1 LHPFDPIPPEQPVQ
15 PAQGEL
21 IPASGQ
27 PVPGP
32 GEPIPGPGTPV
43 SGPGREQTIVD
54 LVDVAL
60 IAGFAFFA
68 MVLCTVLAL
77 AVVYSAPGARN
88 LAPKDLAR
96 DALIIIPAQS
106 VAYLLV
112 VVFMVFIVWT
122 RHRSGFLQGIQWNMP
137 ALHAALTAL
146 GSGVALALASQLF
159 SGLLQRWTPKSLPID
174 QYFKNPASGY
184 LLAAFGIFV
193 APFVE
198 EFFFRGFLYP
208 ALARWTGVPAAI
220 VLTAIGF
227 SSIHQEQLAHAWA
240 PLLIIFGVGLVLTI
254 VRARTRSVATS
265 VLIHM
270 GYNGTLFTMLF
281 FLTQGFRHMERMN

>member
-1 LHPFDPIPPEQPVQ
+1 MDPIDPIPQEQQV
-15 PAQGEL
+15 
-21 IPASGQ
+21 Q
-27 PVPGP
+27 PVPGQP
-32 GEPIPGPGTPV
+32 SPGPAGPILSPAEPV
-43 SGPGREQTIVD
+43 PSSVRDQAVAD

-68 MVLCTVLAL
+68 LILCAVLAL
-77 AVVYSAPGARN
+77 AVVYSAGGARQID
-88 LAPKDLAR
+88 PRDLAR
-96 DALIIIPAQS
+96 NALFIIPAQA
-106 VAYLLV
+106 VAYLMV
-112 VVFMVFIVWT
+112 VGFMAFIMWT

-137 ALHAALTAL
+137 GPLTAFIAL
-146 GSGVALALASQLF
+146 GGGVALALTSQLF
-159 SGLLQRWTPKSLPID
+159 SGLLQRWIPKTLPID

-184 LLAAFGIFV
+184 VLAAFGIFV

-208 ALARWTGVPAAI
+208 ALSRWTGAPTAI

-254 VRARTRSVATS
+254 VRAKTRSVATS

-270 GYNGTLFTMLF
+270 GYNATLFTMLF
-281 FLTQGFRHMERMN
+281 FQTQFFRHMERMN

>member
-1 LHPFDPIPPEQPVQ
+1 M
-15 PAQGEL
+15 
-21 IPASGQ
+21 
-27 PVPGP
+27 
-32 GEPIPGPGTPV
+32 
-43 SGPGREQTIVD
+43 D

-68 MVLCTVLAL
+68 LILCTVLAL
-77 AVVYSAPGARN
+77 AVVYSTPGARN
-88 LAPKDLAR
+88 LDPKGLAR
-96 DALIIIPAQS
+96 NALIIIPAQF
-106 VAYLLV
+106 VAYLMV
-112 VVFMVFIVWT
+112 VGFMVFIVWT
-122 RHRSGFLQGIQWNMP
+122 RHRTGFLQGIQWNMP
-137 ALHAALTAL
+137 RPLTAFIAL
-146 GSGVALALASQLF
+146 GGGVALALSSQLF
-159 SGLLQRWTPKSLPID
+159 SGLLERWIPKTLPID
-174 QYFKNPASGY
+174 QYFKTPASGY

-208 ALARWTGVPAAI
+208 ALARWTGAPTAI

-254 VRARTRSVATS
+254 VRAKTRSVATS

-270 GYNGTLFTMLF
+270 GYNATLFTMLF
-281 FLTQGFRHMERMN
+281 FVTEGFRHMERMN